1 MMQKPIIIS
10 LAFLG
15 SFGAA
20 LALASERDCFV
31 PMAKWQPR
39 EAVQKM
45 AEAQGWT
52 VRRIKTDDG
61 CYEVK
66 GHDQAGRPID
76 VKIDPESLAIVDMD
90 YDDEDESDRNGRSE
104 RRNAAP
110 NGNAVPP
117 NNGLFKNGVPPKVE
131 VQ

>member
-1 MMQKPIIIS
+1 MQKPIIIS
-10 LAFLG
+10 LALLG

-20 LALASERDCFV
+20 LALAGERDCFV
-31 PMAKWQPR
+31 PMAKWKPR

-61 CYEVK
+61 CYELK
-66 GHDQAGRPID
+66 GHDQTGREID
-76 VKIDPESLAIVDMD
+76 VKIDPESLAIVDME
-90 YDDEDESDRNGRSE
+90 YDDEDKSDRDV

-117 NNGLFKNGVPPKVE
+117 NNGLFKNRVPPKVE

>member
-1 MMQKPIIIS
+1 MQKPIIIAVA
-10 LAFLG
+10 LLG
-15 SFGAA
+15 SFGAV

-61 CYEVK
+61 CYELK
-66 GHDQAGRPID
+66 GHDQTGREID
-76 VKIDPESLAIVDMD
+76 VKIDPESLAIVDMEFD
-90 YDDEDESDRNGRSE
+90 DDDEHDKDRGGE

-110 NGNAVPP
+110 AGNTVPP
-117 NNGLFKNGVPPKVE
+117 SNGLFKNSAPPKAE